1 LKYDIISFWGALDNI
16 VLAESARFGMPG
28 DHENVVKLNADH
40 SGVCKFGSTLEDQD
54 NFKLVRGNI
63 KDLYKNA
70 LKIGELS
77 IINPVNSGEQNV
89 EHIDNDKELYTRF
102 AKLKEDR
109 V

>member
-1 LKYDIISFWGALDNI
+1 
-16 VLAESARFGMPG
+16 MPG

-40 SGVCKFGSTLEDQD
+40 SGVRKFGSTLEDRD

-77 IINPVNSGEQNV
+77 IISPVNGREQKV
-89 EHIDNDKELYTRF
+89 EHVDDNKALYARF
-102 AKLKEDR
+102 AKLKEDH